1 MSQFFIGRIF
11 RIIPTLL
18 LAVTLIFFA
27 MRVLPGD
34 TAEAL
39 LGQMGSQQAAE
50 ALREQLGLNQP
61 LWKQYI
67 DYMAHLVKGDLG
79 NSLALGGSILD
90 LLVQVM
96 PYTLVILCGGIA
108 IGVTLGIPLGVLSAV
123 HRNTWI
129 DYVTRLG
136 SLTGVSMP
144 GFVIG
149 IILILVFSVWLDW
162 FPMVGGGSPS
172 NFWTLLYYAVLPC
185 LAAGLAMTAYVMR
198 LARSTMLEV
207 LGEDYVR
214 TARAKGLGEQAILY
228 KHAFRNALIPILTLI
243 GIYVIVVVGDSI
255 LIEIVFSRPGF
266 GRLIQGGI
274 AQRDYTLLQSLLILY
289 VAFSAIVNLLLDVI
303 YGLVDPRIGY
313 SRHER

>member
-1 MSQFFIGRIF
+1 MSRYFIGRLF

-18 LAVTLIFFA
+18 LAVSLIFFA

-39 LGQMGSQQAAE
+39 LGQFGSRQAAE

-79 NSLALGGSILD
+79 NSLALGGSILS

-96 PYTLVILCGGIA
+96 PYTLVIVCGGIA
-108 IGVTLGIPLGVLSAV
+108 IGVALGIPLGVLSAV

-129 DYVTRLG
+129 DYVARIG

-162 FPMVGGGSPS
+162 FPMVGGGNPS
-172 NFWTLLYYAVLPC
+172 HLGTLLYYAVLPC

-214 TARAKGLGEQAILY
+214 TARAKGLAEQVVLY

-274 AQRDYTLLQSLLILY
+274 LQRDYTLLQSLLLVY
-289 VAFSAIVNLLLDVI
+289 VAFSAIVNLLLDLI
-303 YGLVDPRIGY
+303 YGLVDPRIGHA
-313 SRHER
+313 RHES